1 MFKAPPQE
9 SCVTLDV
16 DDQHIEIEQREL
28 LGVEPRQ
35 EEIIEEAESLLPSNH
50 QLSEKKSS
58 RATVLSWC
66 IATILTLLVVVAGL
80 TRSSEEKQLVVLISL
95 DGCRPEYLTR
105 GLTPT
110 LSKWAKNG
118 VSANMLPAFPSITF
132 PNHYSLVT
140 GLYPESHGIVGN
152 VFYDKK
158 LDDLFV
164 YYNTTINSKSKWWN
178 GEPIWIT
185 GEMQGLITGTAFWPG
200 SEAKHNGLRATYWK
214 KYNASTTID
223 EQLDW
228 VYEWLEKPIEQR
240 PSFLAI
246 YISEIDH
253 SGHLEGPDSKLVNDS
268 LVNVDS
274 KLQALYEGME
284 KRRMLPQT
292 TFVVV
297 SDHGMAATDLK
308 KVIFLDDY
316 VPEKKFTTIVNG
328 PMFYI
333 YPYDVSETN
342 AIYEV
347 FSKAAHKTGHFKVW
361 KKEDIPESF
370 HYNNDRVGPIVMV
383 PELSWSFAMR
393 SSFDPSNPPFP
404 KGVHGYDEHN
414 DEMKAIFIASGN
426 MIRKSTDAVLD
437 MFKNVEVYGLLT
449 KLLDLEPA
457 PNNGTAKWLSKFEKH
472 WIQQ

>member
-16 DDQHIEIEQREL
+16 DDQHIETEQREL

-35 EEIIEEAESLLPSNH
+35 EEIIEEAESLLPLNH

-110 LSKWAKNG
+110 LSKW
-118 VSANMLPAFPSITF
+118 
-132 PNHYSLVT
+132 
-140 GLYPESHGIVGN
+140 
-152 VFYDKK
+152 
-158 LDDLFV
+158 
-164 YYNTTINSKSKWWN
+164 
-178 GEPIWIT
+178 
-185 GEMQGLITGTAFWPG
+185 GEMQGLVTGTAFWPG

-268 LVNVDS
+268 LVNVDT
-274 KLQALYEGME
+274 KLQALYEGIE
-284 KRRMLPQT
+284 KRRILPQT

-333 YPYDVSETN
+333 YPYDVS
-342 AIYEV
+342 
-347 FSKAAHKTGHFKVW
+347 
-361 KKEDIPESF
+361 
-370 HYNNDRVGPIVMV
+370 
-383 PELSWSFAMR
+383 
-393 SSFDPSNPPFP
+393 
-404 KGVHGYDEHN
+404 GVHGYDEHN